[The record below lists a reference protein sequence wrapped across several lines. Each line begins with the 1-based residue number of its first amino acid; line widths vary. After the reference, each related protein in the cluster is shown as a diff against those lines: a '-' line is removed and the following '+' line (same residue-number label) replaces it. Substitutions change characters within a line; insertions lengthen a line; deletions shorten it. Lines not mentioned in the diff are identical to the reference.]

1 MVSVL
6 FLCLG
11 NICRSP
17 MAEAVFRHKVEHAGL
32 RDKVTIDSAGT
43 GHWHIGD
50 GAHEGT
56 MKILK
61 ENDVDSTNLIAR
73 QLKEQDLYDYDL
85 VIAMDEKNEADVKK
99 LRKVE
104 HEVEISKLLDYKVD
118 RSDKN
123 VPDPY
128 FTDNFEEVYELID
141 ECCDALLADVRNR
154 FLQQ

>member
-1 MVSVL
+1 MILSL
-6 FLCLG
+6 Q
-11 NICRSP
+11 
-17 MAEAVFRHKVEHAGL
+17 
-32 RDKVTIDSAGT
+32 
-43 GHWHIGD
+43 W
-50 GAHEGT
+50 
-56 MKILK
+56 MK
-61 ENDVDSTNLIAR
+61 
-73 QLKEQDLYDYDL
+73 
-85 VIAMDEKNEADVKK
+85 KNEADVKK

>member
-17 MAEAVFRHKVEHAGL
+17 MAEAVFRQKVEHAGL

-85 VIAMDEKNEADVKK
+85 VIAMDEKK
-99 LRKVE
+99 
-104 HEVEISKLLDYKVD
+104 
-118 RSDKN
+118 RSRRQE
-123 VPDPY
+123 
-128 FTDNFEEVYELID
+128 TS
-141 ECCDALLADVRNR
+141 
-154 FLQQ
+154 QS